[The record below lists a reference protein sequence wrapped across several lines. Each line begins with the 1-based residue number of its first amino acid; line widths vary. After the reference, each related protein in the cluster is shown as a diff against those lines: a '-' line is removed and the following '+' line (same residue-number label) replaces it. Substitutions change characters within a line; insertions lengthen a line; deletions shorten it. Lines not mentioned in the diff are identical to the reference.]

1 MKFGGNQ
8 SGKIIGTGTIG
19 NSSTSINNVWL
30 VDGLEHNLLSI
41 SQFCDNGYDVLFE
54 KPNCTVINKE
64 DKSIVFKGKRVDN
77 VYKINFSELAD
88 QKVICLLSVNDKKW
102 MWHRRLGHANWRLIS
117 KLSKLQLVKGLP
129 DIDYHSDA
137 LCGACQRGKIVKSS
151 FKTKDIVSTSRPLEL
166 LHIDLFG
173 PVSTASLYGSRYGL
187 VIVDDYSRWTWVKFI
202 KSKDVACDV
211 FSSFC
216 TQIQSE
222 KESKILKVRS
232 DHGGE
237 FENEPF
243 EAFCE
248 KHGIFHE
255 FSSPRTPQQNGV
267 VERKNRTLQE
277 MARTMIH
284 ENNLP
289 KHFWAEAV
297 NTACYVQ
304 NRIYIRPILEKTA
317 YELFKGR
324 KPNISYFHQFGCT
337 CYILNN
343 KLYLK
348 KFDAKAQRGIFL
360 GYSERSK
367 AYRVYN
373 SETLCV
379 EESMHVKFDDKEL
392 EDKTSKQGESFAE
405 IQVPE
410 ATPEPDQIAESEDSP
425 EAEPTSEAQDEAAS
439 DEAQDGSH
447 QADPPRNTFKHKSSH
462 PEELIIGNKDSPRRT
477 RSHFRQEESMIGLIS
492 MIEPTTVDEALSDD
506 GWILAMQEELN
517 QFQRN
522 DVWDLV
528 PKPQH
533 KNIIGTKW
541 VFRNKLNEQGEVT
554 RNKARLVAQGYSQQ
568 EGIDYTE
575 TFAPVARLEAIRLLL
590 SYAVNHGIILYQMD
604 VKSAF
609 LNGVIEEEVYVKQPP
624 GFEDI
629 KYPDHVF
636 KLKKS
641 LYGLKQAPRAWY
653 DRLSNFL
660 IKNDFKRGQVDTTLF
675 RRTLG
680 KDILVV
686 QIYVD
691 DIIFGSTNASLCK
704 EFSELMQDEFEMSM
718 MGELKFFLGIQINQC
733 KDGVYV
739 HQSKYTKELLKK
751 FKLEDCKVMNTPMH
765 PTCTLSKE
773 DEGAKVDQ
781 KLYRGMIGSLLYL
794 TASRPDILFSVCLC
808 ARFQSDPRE
817 SHMTAVKRIFRYL
830 KGTTNLGLLY
840 RKSLDYKLIGFC
852 DADYAGDRIERK
864 STSGNCQFLG
874 DNLISWASKR
884 QTTIAMS
891 TAEAEYI
898 SAASCCT
905 QLLWMKHQLE
915 DYQIIANS
923 IPIYCDNTAA
933 ICLSKNPILHSR
945 AKHIEIKHHFI
956 RDYVQKGILDI
967 QFIDTENQWADI
979 FTKPLTVERFDFIKK
994 NLNMHFVSD

>member
-425 EAEPTSEAQDEAAS
+425 EAEPTSEAQDETAS

-704 EFSELMQDEFEMSM
+704 EFSKLMQDEFEMSM